1 MNTLLS
7 FFQKGTQNSSSRL
20 FGALIIVNAL
30 LLTDFVIL
38 FVFLTQDKP
47 DITPLLLASG
57 GMFVQIAGPAM
68 YFLFKQKKTEVQ
80 EIKE

>member
-1 MNTLLS
+1 MNLLS
-7 FFQKGTQNSSSRL
+7 FFQKGTNDSSSRL

-38 FVFLTQDKP
+38 FVLLTQDKP
-47 DITPLLLASG
+47 NISTLLLSAG

-68 YFLFKQKKTEVQ
+68 YFLFKQKKTEVSQ
-80 EIKE
+80 EIK